1 MDGSAASAEVAA
13 ARAREIGWVR
23 GTAALLLVGLAAVT
37 LFLGWRSLGWP
48 LIHDAPL
55 MHYVAWRIG
64 EGAVPYRD
72 LFDMNV
78 PGAYLVHLLAMT
90 LIGADDA
97 AWRLFDLAWLGV
109 TGGLVFGYCRGF
121 GIWSAVAAWLL
132 FAAYHLAGGAWRAGQ
147 RDFLLCAFL
156 LAGLWGTARAWEAR
170 EKLPLL
176 AGGIAFGAAAL
187 VKPHALLFLPL
198 LVAAALRSRPCLGG
212 LVLAVTA
219 WASLPLAAGLWLGW
233 AGGLGHFLEIVTRYL
248 PLYSKLER
256 VASLEALSGHSYGS
270 ALWSIIGFLVA
281 LSLAAAVI
289 HRRFDLR
296 RRLLALG
303 VLYGIIH
310 FIAQGKGWEY
320 HLYPLGLFGLLLAT
334 TELDSLVK
342 NGGGLLRALLG
353 GGLGLLTLVLS
364 LKGVEAS
371 DAGWIAAKERR
382 VTTVVADLRKRI
394 SPGEMVQILDTT
406 EGGIHAL
413 WRLRVRQPTRFLY
426 DFHFFHDS
434 EASYI
439 RGLRGELIRELAA
452 RPPRLVVLFERGWPR
467 GGYERLRDFP
477 ELAEW
482 LEATYAIDR
491 QGDGYRI
498 YARRGDR

>member
-1 MDGSAASAEVAA
+1 VA
-13 ARAREIGWVR
+13 
-23 GTAALLLVGLAAVT
+23 GLAAVT

-55 MHYVAWRIG
+55 MHYAAWQIR

-72 LFDMNV
+72 LFDMNL
-78 PGAYLVHLLAMT
+78 PGIYFLHLAVMALLGPGDLT
-90 LIGADDA
+90 
-97 AWRLFDLAWLGV
+97 WRLFDLAWLGV
-109 TGGLVFGYCRGF
+109 TGGLAFGYCRRF
-121 GIWSAVAAWLL
+121 GGWSAAAASLL
-132 FAAYHLAGGAWRAGQ
+132 FAVYHLAGGAWRAGQ

-176 AGGIAFGAAAL
+176 AGGIAFGAAVL

-198 LVAAALRSRPCLGG
+198 LVVAALRCCRPGFG
-212 LVLAVTA
+212 ALVLAVTA
-219 WASLPLAAGLWLGW
+219 WAIPSLALGLWLGL
-233 AGGLGHFLEIVTRYL
+233 AGGLVHFLEIVTRYL
-248 PLYSKLER
+248 PLYSRLGR
-256 VASLEALSGHSYGS
+256 VAPLEALSGHSYGS

-281 LSLAAAVI
+281 LSLAIALI
-289 HRRFDLR
+289 RRRFDLR

-303 VLYGIIH
+303 VLYGIVH

-334 TELDSLVK
+334 AELDSLVK
-342 NGGGLLRALLG
+342 NGGWRLRALLG